1 MKIIIVGGHLS
12 PALAVIDS
20 LPKTWEVV
28 FVGRKYAFEGDTV
41 LSLEYQEIHKRGIT
55 FLPLTT
61 ARVQRSL
68 SKHMLPSLG
77 KLPYGF
83 YQGIT
88 YLRKEKPDVVLSFGG
103 YLSVPVGYGAKML
116 SIPLVIHE
124 QTLEAGLAN
133 KLLGK
138 IATKICISWQPS
150 EKFFPKNKVILT
162 GNPIKRFATDK
173 LPFSF
178 KGKKLPLLYI
188 TGGSTGSHAINQLVS
203 DGLPDLVTEFRIIHQ
218 TGDSLPHRDFDK
230 LVDRRKKLPPEIAER
245 YKIEK
250 FISPNVIGSIMQA
263 ATLVVSRSGI
273 NTVSELLYFG
283 KPALLIPLPSGQ
295 RNEQLKNARFLKEV
309 GLAEI
314 LPQENATGEILVA
327 NLLTMLTKRQA
338 YAARAAYAQKLIH
351 SDAAENIVKAVTYV
365 VKKTS
370 SQEK

>member
-1 MKIIIVGGHLS
+1 MKIMIVGGHVS

-20 LPKTWEVV
+20 LPEAWEVV
-28 FVGRKYAFEGDTV
+28 FIGRKYAFEGDTA
-41 LSLEYQEIHKRGIT
+41 LSLEYQEIHKRSIP

-68 SKHMLPSLG
+68 SKHTLPSFA
-77 KLPYGF
+77 KFPYGF
-83 YQGIT
+83 YQAVA

-103 YLSVPVGYGAKML
+103 YLSVPVGYAAKIL

-138 IATKICISWQPS
+138 VATRICISWQPS

-162 GNPIKRFATDK
+162 GNPVKRFATSE

-178 KGKKLPLLYI
+178 KDKKLPLLYI
-188 TGGSTGSHAINQLVS
+188 TGGSTGSHAINKLVS
-203 DGLPDLVTEFRIIHQ
+203 DTLTDLLTIFRVIHQ
-218 TGDSLPHRDFDK
+218 TGDASPHHDFDK
-230 LVDRRKKLPPEIAER
+230 LANKRGKFPEEIGDR

-250 FISPNVIGSIMQA
+250 FISPAVIGSIMRE

-273 NTVSELLYFG
+273 NTISELLYFG

-295 RNEQLKNARFLKEV
+295 HNEQLKNARFLKEV

-314 LPQENATGEILVA
+314 LPQENATGEKLVA
-327 NLLTMLTKRQA
+327 GLQKMLIRRQA
-338 YAARAAYAQKLIH
+338 YAARAAYAQQLIH
-351 SDAAENIVKAVTYV
+351 SDAAENIIKTITYV
-365 VKKTS
+365 VRKTG

>member
-1 MKIIIVGGHLS
+1 MKIMIVGGHLS

-20 LPKTWEVV
+20 MPKTWEVI
-28 FVGRKYAFEGDTV
+28 FVGRKYAFEGDTA
-41 LSLEYQEIHKRGIT
+41 LSLEYQEIHKRGIS

-68 SKHMLPSLG
+68 SKHTVPSFG
-77 KLPYGF
+77 KFPYGF
-83 YQGIT
+83 YQAIA
-88 YLRKEKPDVVLSFGG
+88 YLRKAKPDVVFSFGG
-103 YLSVPVGYGAKML
+103 YLSVPVGFAARML

-150 EKFFPKNKVILT
+150 EKFFPQNKVILT
-162 GNPIKRFATDK
+162 GNPIKRFAVNK

-178 KGKKLPLLYI
+178 RSKKLPLLYI
-188 TGGSTGSHAINQLVS
+188 TGGSTGSHAINQLVFDS
-203 DGLPDLVTEFRIIHQ
+203 LPDLLTTFRIIHQ
-218 TGDSLPHRDFDK
+218 TGDASPHHDFDK
-230 LVDRRKKLPPEIAER
+230 LIDRRGKLPEEIGDR

-250 FISPNVIGSIMQA
+250 FISPNVIGSIMQE

-273 NTVSELLYFG
+273 NTISELLYFG

-295 RNEQLKNARFLKEV
+295 HNEQLKNARFLNRV

-314 LPQENATGEILVA
+314 LSQDSLTSEKLVTA
-327 NLLTMLTKRQA
+327 LQGMLAKRRDYDTRA
-338 YAARAAYAQKLIH
+338 KYARTLIH
-351 SDAAENIVKAVTYV
+351 ADAAENIIQTLTYV

-370 SQEK
+370 SQER